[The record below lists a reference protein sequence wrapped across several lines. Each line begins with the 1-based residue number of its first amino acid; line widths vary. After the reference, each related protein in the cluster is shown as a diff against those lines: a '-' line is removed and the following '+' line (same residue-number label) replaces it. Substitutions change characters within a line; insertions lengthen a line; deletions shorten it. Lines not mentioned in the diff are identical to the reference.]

1 MITMEDREERL
12 MALHP
17 RLTAYWDVETGTM
30 NAGKEGWTM
39 HNNEL
44 YSHVTT
50 IDLSGYASES
60 LSFAPMAVGIQDPG
74 LYWVQVLGG
83 ATGPPT
89 TQFTQV
95 LDIITSVP
103 IDPQIISDLQ
113 TASIGMGML
122 GSREDF
128 KSILLGQ
135 YRMMTP
141 SNQFST
147 IYFQQLQ
154 RSQRFDAGEPT
165 AADKLYCYRIVKV
178 YTDGSADPWGIGSY
192 VQSPAARQILQG
204 MMITEDELVHMMRL
218 KRSYELASDRN
229 A

>member
-1 MITMEDREERL
+1 MEDREERL

-17 RLTAYWDVETGTM
+17 RLYAIFDPATGAM
-30 NAGKEGWTM
+30 SPGKEGWTM

-50 IDLSGYASES
+50 IDLSGYAAES
-60 LSFAPMAVGIQDPG
+60 LSFVPMAVGIQDPG
-74 LYWVQVLGG
+74 IYYVKIVGS
-83 ATGPPT
+83 ATD
-89 TQFTQV
+89 QFTQV

-103 IDPQIISDLQ
+103 IDPQVVSDLQ
-113 TASIGMGML
+113 TASIGMGLL

-141 SNQFST
+141 NST
-147 IYFQQLQ
+147 IASPNYQQLQ
-154 RSQRFDAGEPT
+154 RSQRFDSGEPT

-178 YTDGSADPWGIGSY
+178 YIDGNPDPFQPGAL
-192 VQSPAARQILQG
+192 VQSPAARQIIQG
-204 MMITEDELVHMMRL
+204 MMVKEDELVHLMRM

-229 A
+229 D